1 MQYVKL
7 IKNKLKFEIIK
18 TLFILFFVF
27 FLLLLLLNNFLND
40 NNNIKKGVL

>member
-27 FLLLLLLNNFLND
+27 FFV
-40 NNNIKKGVL
+40 IITFK